1 MPKAKTVKRVEIGHW
16 WELEAANGGRVEDYS
31 ACPPPIGNGAP
42 QRFTEADFLPFMNFR
57 GELVAMPEIQ
67 YVQEK
72 YQKHGPFKVIKVK
85 RYRLLKAKK

>member
-16 WELEAANGGRVEDYS
+16 WELMAANGGRVEDYP
-31 ACPPPIGNGAP
+31 ACPSIGDGTP
-42 QRFTEADFLPFMNFR
+42 KRFTKEDFLPFKNFR
-57 GELVAMPEIQ
+57 GEVVATSEVQ

-72 YQKHGPFKVIKVK
+72 YQQYGPFKVIKVT